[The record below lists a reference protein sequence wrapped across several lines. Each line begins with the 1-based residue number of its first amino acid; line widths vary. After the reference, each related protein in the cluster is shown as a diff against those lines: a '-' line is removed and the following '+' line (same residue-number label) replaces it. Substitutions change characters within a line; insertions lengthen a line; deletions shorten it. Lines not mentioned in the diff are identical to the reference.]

1 MKQLKQSLIVVC
13 ATLVMM
19 VGTVAHA
26 QWELDSQQ
34 SVVNFISIKNG
45 AVAETHRFD
54 DIVGVINDVG
64 ILRVAIDLDSVD
76 TLIGI
81 RNERMRELLFETAKF
96 PAAELE
102 AVVEPEV
109 LAQVLGGG
117 VVSLDVP
124 VTLSL
129 HGVEQT
135 LVVPLLAAVEG
146 KGRIRVMSA
155 RPVLLNAADFG
166 LLEGISRLREIA
178 GLQSIATAIP
188 VTLNLLFLPSR

>member
-146 KGRIRVMSA
+146 KGSIRVMSA